1 MAVSDTILKRLL
13 ELHPKAI
20 DLSLDRIRRL
30 LDRLGHPED
39 RLPPVIHV
47 AGTNGKGSVVA
58 YLRAVMEAAGI
69 TAHVY
74 TSPHLVRFHERIRL
88 AGPGGGELIGEALL
102 SALLQECE
110 AANGAEPITFFEI
123 TTAAALLAF
132 SRMPADYLLLEVGL
146 GGRLDATNVVARPRL
161 CVITAVDYDH
171 EHYLGNTLSAIAGEK
186 AGILKPGVC
195 AVIGPQS
202 DEGLVTIDRIAAEVD
217 APLTIAGQ
225 DWQAF
230 EQHGAL
236 VYQDDSGLLD
246 LPLPNLPGR
255 FQIDN
260 AGTAVAAIRALG
272 DPRIDSSHIAAG
284 LVSPQWPARMQ
295 RLGPGRLR
303 ELVPDDVEIWLDGG
317 HNPAAGRA
325 VAQSM
330 ADLNDRVPR
339 PLVMITGMLKT
350 KEAAGFIRPFAGLA
364 AELIAVTIPG
374 EENAVPAAALKLIAE
389 SEDVPAETAASIEE
403 AVRRAG
409 ARSGPV
415 RILICGSLYLAGR
428 VLALHGDHV
437 VSDISGTSLPR

>member
-13 ELHPKAI
+13 ELHPKMI
-20 DLSLDRIRRL
+20 DLQLERMWRL
-30 LDRLGHPED
+30 LDRLGHPEE

-58 YLRAVMEAAGI
+58 YLRAMMEAAGL

-88 AGPGGGELIGEALL
+88 GRLGGGELISEAAL
-102 SALLQECE
+102 SALLEECE
-110 AANGAEPITFFEI
+110 LANGTEPITFFEI

-132 SRMPADYLLLEVGL
+132 SRQPADYLLLEVGL

-161 CVITAVDYDH
+161 SVITTVDYDH
-171 EHYLGNTLSAIAGEK
+171 QHFLGDTLSAIAGEK
-186 AGILKPGVC
+186 AGILKPDVP
-195 AVIGPQS
+195 AIIGPQS
-202 DEGLVTIDRIAAEVD
+202 DEGLVTIERIAAQVN
-217 APLTIAGQ
+217 APLAIAGQ

-236 VYQDDSGLLD
+236 VYQDETGLLD
-246 LPLPNLPGR
+246 LPLPQLPGH

-272 DPRIDSSHIAAG
+272 ESRISLAHISAG
-284 LVSPQWPARMQ
+284 LVTPHWPARLQ

-339 PLVMITGMLKT
+339 PLVLITGMLKT

-364 AELIAVTIPG
+364 AELIAIAIPG
-374 EENAVPAAALKLIAE
+374 EDNALPAGTLKLIAE
-389 SEDVPAETAASIEE
+389 SEDLPAETAASIEE

-409 ARSGPV
+409 AMPGPV

-428 VLALHGDHV
+428 VLALHGDEM
-437 VSDISGTSLPR
+437 VSDISGAGTP

>member
-20 DLSLDRIRRL
+20 DLRLERMWRL
-30 LDRLGHPED
+30 LERLGHPQD

-58 YLRAVMEAAGI
+58 YLRAIIEAAGLS
-69 TAHVY
+69 AHVY
-74 TSPHLVRFHERIRL
+74 ISPHLVRFHERIRL
-88 AGPGGGELIGEALL
+88 GKPGGGGEHIGEALL
-102 SALLQECE
+102 AALLQECE

-132 SRMPADYLLLEVGL
+132 SRLPADFLLLEVGL
-146 GGRLDATNVVARPRL
+146 GGKLDATNVVERPRL
-161 CVITAVDYDH
+161 CVITSVDYDH
-171 EHYLGNTLSAIAGEK
+171 QHYLGDSLSAIAGEK

-195 AVIGPQS
+195 AVVGPQS
-202 DEGLVTIDRIAAEVD
+202 DEGLATIERVAAAAN
-217 APLTIAGQ
+217 APLLIAGQ
-225 DWQAF
+225 DWHAF

-236 VYQDDSGLLD
+236 VYQDESGLLD
-246 LPLPNLPGR
+246 LPLPQLPGR

-260 AGTAVAAIRALG
+260 AGIAVAAIRALG
-272 DPRIDSSHIAAG
+272 DPRILNAHVAAG
-284 LVSPQWPARMQ
+284 LVSPHWPARMQ
-295 RLGPGRLR
+295 RLGPGALR
-303 ELVPDDVEIWLDGG
+303 DLVPDDVEIWLDGG

-339 PLVMITGMLKT
+339 PLVLITGMLKT

-364 AELIAVTIPG
+364 SELIAVTIPG
-374 EENAVPAAALKLIAE
+374 EDNALPAGTLKLIAE
-389 SEDVPAETAASIEE
+389 AQDLPARTAASIED
-403 AVRRAG
+403 AVREAG
-409 ARSGPV
+409 ARPGPS

-428 VLALHGDHV
+428 VLALHGEM
-437 VSDISGTSLPR
+437 VSDISGSGGR

>member
-1 MAVSDTILKRLL
+1 MAVSDAILKRLL
-13 ELHPKAI
+13 ELHPKVI
-20 DLSLDRIRRL
+20 DLQLDRMWRL
-30 LDRLGHPED
+30 LDRLGHPEE
-39 RLPPVIHV
+39 RLAPVIHV

-58 YLRAVMEAAGI
+58 YLRAMIEAAGL

-88 AGPGGGELIGEALL
+88 ARPGGGALIDEAAL

-110 AANGAEPITFFEI
+110 TANGAEPITFFEI

-132 SRMPADYLLLEVGL
+132 SRAPADYLLLEVGL
-146 GGRLDATNVVARPRL
+146 GGRLDATNVVARPEL
-161 CVITAVDYDH
+161 CVITTVDYDH
-171 EHYLGNTLSAIAGEK
+171 QHFLGDTLGAIAGEK
-186 AGILKPGVC
+186 AGILKPNVR

-202 DEGLVTIDRIAAEVD
+202 DEGLVTIERIAAETKS
-217 APLTIAGQ
+217 PLSIAGR

-236 VYQDDSGLLD
+236 VYQDETGLLD
-246 LPLPNLPGR
+246 LPLPQLPGR
-255 FQIDN
+255 FQLDN
-260 AGTAVAAIRALG
+260 AGTAVAAVRALG
-272 DPRIDSSHIAAG
+272 DRRIGLAHISAG
-284 LVSPQWPARMQ
+284 LVSPHWPARLQ
-295 RLGPGRLR
+295 RLGPGALR

-339 PLVMITGMLKT
+339 PLILITGMLKT

-364 AELIAVTIPG
+364 AELIALAIPG
-374 EENAVPAAALKLIAE
+374 EDNALPAGTLKLIAE
-389 SEDVPAETAASIEE
+389 SEDLPAETAASIED

-409 ARSGPV
+409 AMPGPV

-428 VLALHGDHV
+428 VLALHGDRM
-437 VSDISGTSLPR
+437 VSDISGAGAP

>member
-20 DLSLDRIRRL
+20 DLRLERMWRL
-30 LDRLGHPED
+30 LDRLGHPEE

-58 YLRAVMEAAGI
+58 YLRAMMEAADL

-88 AGPGGGELIGEALL
+88 GRQGGGELIGEHLL

-132 SRMPADYLLLEVGL
+132 SRQPADYLLLEVGL

-161 CVITAVDYDH
+161 CVITPVDYDH
-171 EHYLGNTLSAIAGEK
+171 QHFLGDTISAIAGEK
-186 AGILKPGVC
+186 AGILKPNVP
-195 AVIGPQS
+195 AIIGPQS
-202 DEGLVTIDRIAAEVD
+202 NEGLMTIERVAAQTG

-230 EQHGAL
+230 EQHGGL
-236 VYQDDSGLLD
+236 VYQDETGLFD
-246 LPLPNLPGR
+246 LPLPQLPGR

-260 AGTAVAAIRALG
+260 AGIAVAAIRSLG
-272 DPRIDSSHIAAG
+272 DTRIGLSQISAG
-284 LVSPQWPARMQ
+284 LVSPHWPARMQ
-295 RLGPGRLR
+295 RLGPGALR
-303 ELVPDDVEIWLDGG
+303 ELVAEEVEIWLDGG
-317 HNPAAGRA
+317 HNPSAGRA
-325 VAQSM
+325 VAESM

-364 AELIAVTIPG
+364 AGLIAIAIPG
-374 EENAVPAAALKLIAE
+374 EDNALPAETLKLIAQ
-389 SEDVPAETAASIEE
+389 SQDLPAETASSIEE

-409 ARSGPV
+409 AMPGPV

-428 VLALHGDHV
+428 VLALHGDAM
-437 VSDISGTSLPR
+437 VSDISGAGAP

>member
-13 ELHPKAI
+13 ELHPKVI
-20 DLSLDRIRRL
+20 DLQLDRMWRL
-30 LDRLGHPED
+30 LERLGNPQE
-39 RLPPVIHV
+39 RLAPVIHV

-58 YLRAVMEAAGI
+58 YLRAMIEAAGL

-88 AGPGGGELIGEALL
+88 GRLGGGELIGEETL

-110 AANGAEPITFFEI
+110 VANGAEPITFFEI

-132 SRMPADYLLLEVGL
+132 SRSPADYLLLEVGL
-146 GGRLDATNVVARPRL
+146 GGRLDATNVVARPAL
-161 CVITAVDYDH
+161 SVITTVDYDH
-171 EHYLGNTLSAIAGEK
+171 QHFLGDTLSAIAGEK
-186 AGILKPGVC
+186 AGILKPNVR
-195 AVIGPQS
+195 AIIGPQS
-202 DEGLVTIDRIAAEVD
+202 DEGLVAIERSAAHVK

-236 VYQDDSGLLD
+236 VYQDETGLLD
-246 LPLPNLPGR
+246 LPLPQLTGR

-272 DPRIDSSHIAAG
+272 DTRIKPGDIAAG
-284 LVSPQWPARMQ
+284 LLSPHWPARLQ
-295 RLGPGRLR
+295 RLGAGALR
-303 ELVPDDVEIWLDGG
+303 DLVPDDVEIWLDGG
-317 HNPAAGRA
+317 HNPSAGRA

-339 PLVMITGMLKT
+339 SLVLITGMLNT
-350 KEAAGFIRPFAGLA
+350 KEPAGFIRPFAGLA
-364 AELIAVTIPG
+364 SELIAVAIPG
-374 EENAVPAAALKLIAE
+374 EDNALPPGILKLVAE
-389 SEDVPAETAASIEE
+389 SEDLPAETAASIEE

-409 ARSGPV
+409 AMPGPV
-415 RILICGSLYLAGR
+415 RILICGSLYLAGK
-428 VLALHGDHV
+428 VLALHGDQV
-437 VSDISGTSLPR
+437 TSDISGAGAR

>member
-1 MAVSDTILKRLL
+1 MAVSDSILKRLL
-13 ELHPKAI
+13 ELHPKVI
-20 DLSLDRIRRL
+20 DLRLDRMERL
-30 LDRLGHPED
+30 LDRLDHPEE
-39 RLPPVIHV
+39 RLAPVIHV

-58 YLRAVMEAAGI
+58 YLRAMIEAAGL

-88 AGPGGGELIGEALL
+88 ARPGGGELISEAML

-110 AANGAEPITFFEI
+110 TANGAEPITFFEI

-132 SRMPADYLLLEVGL
+132 SRSPADYVLLEVGL
-146 GGRLDATNVVARPRL
+146 GGRLDATNVVDRPRL
-161 CVITAVDYDH
+161 SVITTVDYDH
-171 EHYLGNTLSAIAGEK
+171 QHYLGDTLTAIAGEK
-186 AGILKPGVC
+186 AGILKPGVP

-202 DEGLVTIDRIAAEVD
+202 DEGLVTIERIAAEVRS
-217 APLTIAGQ
+217 PLAISGQ

-230 EQHGAL
+230 EQHGGL
-236 VYQDDSGLLD
+236 VYQDETGLLD
-246 LPLPNLPGR
+246 LPLPQLPGR

-260 AGTAVAAIRALG
+260 AGTAVAAVRALG
-272 DPRIDSSHIAAG
+272 DPRIGLSHISAG
-284 LVSPQWPARMQ
+284 LVSPHWPARLQ

-303 ELVPDDVEIWLDGG
+303 DLVSDEVEIWLDGG

-330 ADLNDRVPR
+330 ADLNDRLPR
-339 PLVMITGMLKT
+339 PLVLITGMLKT

-374 EENAVPAAALKLIAE
+374 ENNAFPAGNLKLIAQAQ
-389 SEDVPAETAASIEE
+389 DVPAETAPSIED

-409 ARSGPV
+409 AMAGPV

-428 VLALHGDHV
+428 VLALHSDEM
-437 VSDISGTSLPR
+437 VSDISGAAAP

>member
-20 DLSLDRIRRL
+20 DLRLERMWRL
-30 LDRLGHPED
+30 LERLGHPEM

-58 YLRAVMEAAGI
+58 YLRAVMEAANLSP
-69 TAHVY
+69 HVY

-88 AGPGGGELIGEALL
+88 GRPGGGDLIGEALL

-132 SRMPADYLLLEVGL
+132 ARQPADYLLLEVGL

-161 CVITAVDYDH
+161 GVITAVDYDH
-171 EHYLGNTLSAIAGEK
+171 QHFLGDTLSAIAGEK
-186 AGILKPGVC
+186 AGILKPGVP

-202 DEGLVTIDRIAAEVD
+202 DEGLATIERVAAETQS
-217 APLTIAGQ
+217 PLLIAGQ
-225 DWQAF
+225 DWHAF

-236 VYQDDSGLLD
+236 VYQDESGLLD
-246 LPLPNLPGR
+246 LPLPLLSGR
-255 FQIDN
+255 FQIEN
-260 AGTAVAAIRALG
+260 AGIAVAAIRALG
-272 DPRIDSSHIAAG
+272 DPRIHNAHVAAG
-284 LVSPQWPARMQ
+284 LVSPHWPARMQ

-303 ELVPDDVEIWLDGG
+303 ELVPEDVEIWLDGG

-339 PLVMITGMLKT
+339 PLILITGMLKT

-374 EENAVPAAALKLIAE
+374 EDNALPAATLKLIAE
-389 SEDVPAETAASIEE
+389 AQDLPAETAASIED
-403 AVRRAG
+403 AVRQAG
-409 ARSGPV
+409 TRPGPS

-428 VLALHGDHV
+428 VLALHGQM
-437 VSDISGTSLPR
+437 VSDISERPA

>member
-13 ELHPKAI
+13 ELHPKVI
-20 DLSLDRIRRL
+20 DLELDRMWRL
-30 LDRLGHPED
+30 LELLDHPEEK
-39 RLPPVIHV
+39 LPPVIHV

-58 YLRAVMEAAGI
+58 YLRAIMEAAGLSV
-69 TAHVY
+69 HVY
-74 TSPHLVRFHERIRL
+74 TSPHLVRFHERIRI
-88 AGPGGGELIGEALL
+88 GHPDGGELIEEASL

-110 AANGAEPITFFEI
+110 VANGAEPITFFEI

-132 SRMPADYLLLEVGL
+132 ARAPADYLLLEVGL
-146 GGRLDATNVVARPRL
+146 GGRLDATNVVARPAL
-161 CVITAVDYDH
+161 SIITTVDYDH
-171 EHYLGNTLSAIAGEK
+171 QFYLGDTLSAIAGEK
-186 AGILKPGVC
+186 AGILKANVRS
-195 AVIGPQS
+195 VIGPQS
-202 DEGLVTIDRIAAEVD
+202 SEGLAAIERIAAERQSRL
-217 APLTIAGQ
+217 AISGQ

-236 VYQDDSGLLD
+236 VYQDETGLLD
-246 LPLPNLPGR
+246 LPLPHLPGR

-272 DPRIDSSHIAAG
+272 DPRIGLDHISAG
-284 LVSPQWPARMQ
+284 LVSPHWPARLQ
-295 RLGPGRLR
+295 RLGPGVLY

-339 PLVMITGMLKT
+339 PLILITGMLKT

-364 AELIAVTIPG
+364 AALIAVDIPG
-374 EENAVPAAALKLIAE
+374 EENSLQAGLLKLIAE
-389 SEDVPAETAASIEE
+389 SEDLPAETAASIED
-403 AVRRAG
+403 AVARAG
-409 ARSGPV
+409 AMPGPV

-428 VLALHGDHV
+428 VLAAHCDRM
-437 VSDISGTSLPR
+437 VSDISGAG